1 MEALHV
7 FLKAWLKYQGRIAA
21 FLFMCMIAGMMW
33 SRALLSLSIV
43 VAFANALHPTT
54 LFGFW
59 QDWRKSRFALACF
72 LFFMAY
78 VLSGF
83 WSIDKEQWWASVT
96 NKLPFAV
103 LPFAMLALPLQK
115 GQIQKTLVAFLL
127 LTQLAVVFYS
137 TFIFVTNVDYYIH
150 AYNISHSLPTTKYD
164 DHIRFSLS
172 LVASLIILLYYLF
185 ENKTVFHRKNE
196 QWVLGIVGVVFILY
210 LHLLAAKTGLI
221 ALYVALLSFSVYWFV
236 QKKNVRKIMPFF
248 WALVI
253 VLPLLLYFLTPTF
266 RKKVDYV
273 GYEFRNTTQTDSLN
287 YNFSDAGRILSYKM
301 GLKVWQQ
308 HKWLGTGVGDIKTVI
323 ADAYQESHPEV
334 PAENYLIPHNQF
346 LFSLVA
352 LGIVLGMSLLI
363 LCWYS
368 FFEPSSPMFYRKMT
382 SVIMIIAMLAEAMLE
397 IQFGVFIFLF
407 FLLFWQKV
415 PMGQSPNQLS

>member
-7 FLKAWLKYQGRIAA
+7 FLKAWQINQGRIAA
-21 FLFMCMIAGMMW
+21 FLFMGMIAGMMW
-33 SRALLSLSIV
+33 SRALLSVSIV
-43 VAFANALHPTT
+43 VAFANALHPAS
-54 LFGFW
+54 LCGFW
-59 QDWRKSRFALACF
+59 QDWRKNKFSLACF

-83 WSIDKEQWWASVT
+83 WSIDKGQWWASVT

-115 GQIQKTLVAFLL
+115 EQTQRLVVAFLL
-127 LTQLAVVFYS
+127 LTQLIVITYS
-137 TFIFVTNVDYYIH
+137 TWAFVSNVDYYIH

-172 LVASLIILLYYLF
+172 LVASLVILLYYLF

-196 QWVLGIVGVVFILY
+196 QWLLGIVGVVFILY

-236 QKKNVRKIMPFF
+236 QKKNVRKIMPFI

-266 RKKVDYV
+266 KKKIDYV
-273 GYEFRNTTQTDSLN
+273 GYEFRNTMQTDSLN
-287 YNFSDAGRILSYKM
+287 YNLSDAGRLLSYKM
-301 GLKVWQQ
+301 ALKVWQQ
-308 HKWLGTGVGDIKTVI
+308 HKWLGTGAGDIKTAM
-323 ADAYQESHPEV
+323 ADAYQEYHPEV
-334 PAENYLIPHNQF
+334 PAANRLIPHNQF
-346 LFSLVA
+346 FFSLVA

-363 LCWYS
+363 LCWCS
-368 FFEPSSPMFYRKMT
+368 FFGPCSPMFYGKIT
-382 SVIMIIAMLAEAMLE
+382 SVIMIMAMLAEAMLE

-415 PMGQSPNQLS
+415 PMGQSPNRLS